1 MKSYESMI
9 RTISRQKNVESK
21 KFNLVLWSSSPRI

>member
-1 MKSYESMI
+1 MI